1 MKLSLVMIMIV
12 VSARLAHGEGVK
24 AEAAVHVS
32 RATELHNASKFREA
46 LDELKTAYALDPA
59 PLLLYAMGQIH
70 VSLGEC
76 EQAIAYYERFLASKP
91 SARSAALAHQA
102 IETCKTNPPPP
113 IDAATSDQPAPAG
126 IPRPIIKV
134 VMPPAPPPPRT
145 VEARPARPWYS
156 DHVANALVASG
167 VVTGV
172 VSLVVYR
179 SAVGDRERANAS
191 ASYDTYASLIA
202 RAHTKRAYAIGLG
215 VGGAALAT
223 AGVLHVVLRGR
234 ETSDEGI
241 QIQPSRS
248 GAAMSWV
255 GRF

>member
-1 MKLSLVMIMIV
+1 MKLLLVMIIV
-12 VSARLAHGEGVK
+12 FASARSARGEDVK
-24 AEAAVHVS
+24 AEARAHVA
-32 RATELHNASKFREA
+32 RATELHNASRFREA
-46 LDELKTAYALDPA
+46 LEELKTAYALDPD
-59 PLLLYAMGQIH
+59 PPLLYAMGQIH

-76 EQAIAYYERFLASKP
+76 DQAIVFYERFLAMKP
-91 SARSAALAHQA
+91 SARSTALANEA
-102 IETCKTNPPPP
+102 IEACKKNPPPAV
-113 IDAATSDQPAPAG
+113 DAASADQPARG
-126 IPRPIIKV
+126 VIPRPIIQV
-134 VMPPAPPPPRT
+134 TMPPSPPPPRT
-145 VEARPARPWYS
+145 VEARSARPWYT

-179 SAVGDRERANAS
+179 SAVGDRESANAS
-191 ASYDTYASLIA
+191 ASYDTYAALID
-202 RAHTKRAYAIGLG
+202 RAHTKRTYAIGLG

-223 AGVLHVVLRGR
+223 AGVLHFVLRGR
-234 ETSDEGI
+234 DTGDHGV

>member
-1 MKLSLVMIMIV
+1 MKLSSLLILILL
-12 VSARLAHGEGVK
+12 SAPLAHGEGVK
-24 AEAAVHVS
+24 EEARAHVA
-32 RATELHNASKFREA
+32 RATELHEASKFREA
-46 LDELKTAYALDPA
+46 LDELKTAYALDPD
-59 PLLLYAMGQIH
+59 PPLLYAMGQLH

-76 EQAIAYYERFLASKP
+76 DQAIAFYERFLASKP

-102 IETCKTNPPPP
+102 IEICKTNPPPP
-113 IDAATSDQPAPAG
+113 IEAAPADEPARAV
-126 IPRPIIKV
+126 ISRPVIEV
-134 VMPPAPPPPRT
+134 AVPPSPPPPRT
-145 VEARPARPWYS
+145 ADAPTARPWYS
-156 DHVANALVASG
+156 DHVANVLVGSG

-172 VSLVVYR
+172 VSLLVYR
-179 SAVGDRERANAS
+179 SAVGDRERANTT
-191 ASYDTYASLIA
+191 ASYDSYASLIE

-223 AGVLHVVLRGR
+223 AGVLHFVLRGR
-234 ETSDEGI
+234 QANDHGL

>member
-1 MKLSLVMIMIV
+1 MKLSLLTIMV
-12 VSARLAHGEGVK
+12 LLSARVAHGEGVK
-24 AEAAVHVS
+24 AEARVHVA

-59 PLLLYAMGQIH
+59 PPLLYAMGQLH

-76 EQAIAYYERFLASKP
+76 EQAIAFYERFLAMKP
-91 SARSAALAHQA
+91 SARGAALAHEA
-102 IETCKTNPPPP
+102 IKTCKMNPPPP
-113 IDAATSDQPAPAG
+113 IDAAPADQPARAV
-126 IPRPIIKV
+126 IPRPIIEV
-134 VMPPAPPPPRT
+134 VMPPPPPPPRT
-145 VEARPARPWYS
+145 VEAPPARHWYT

-167 VVTGV
+167 VVSGV

-191 ASYDTYASLIA
+191 ASYDSYASQIE
-202 RAHTKRAYAIGLG
+202 RAHTKRAYAIGFG

-223 AGVLHVVLRGR
+223 AGVLHFVLRDR
-234 ETSDEGI
+234 NPSDRGV